1 MTDARIILRN
11 LTANWVG
18 HGANLV
24 VMFFLSPFI
33 LHTLGVTEF
42 GIWQLLTVLTGYMG
56 ILDLGVR
63 AGTGRY
69 IILYLGQ
76 DDLKKVD
83 ETIRTGLGL
92 YTVMS
97 SLILLAGV
105 ILGLVFPMVFPTV
118 PVEYHTTVTVLLPV
132 LAVNIWISALRTI
145 LSSLLAAYDRFDLAQ
160 GSDLIMLA
168 VRTIGTIAALKLDT
182 GLVGLTVAIISCNL
196 VGLGVNLMLSRR
208 IHNSLKL
215 WPLILKKERIKELYN
230 YGIGAFIIAVSA
242 KIIGQTDLILVG
254 NLISIDAVAVY
265 SVGAMLIYYSDTFV
279 KQIKGTFFPSLQR
292 AVTRGKFG
300 EVRWLLHRMMRLML
314 ILGILMYVG
323 YIFLGKSFISL
334 WMFDPK
340 SFPLTSVTTAAKVMA
355 ILSCAKLLL
364 NLGQFSRSLLEAT
377 GHIGFAAKMTV
388 VEAVINLILSIS
400 FVVVLDWGML
410 GIAAGT
416 LGSHLL
422 IQTVILPSY
431 ACRKVGLNWGKI
443 LLTTGS
449 RGLLVGGLFAMVCY
463 FLQHFFLT
471 PTWIAFFIQVTIC
484 IICYI
489 PIVLLLLFS
498 PDDRNRLLKKANG
511 IKKAFN

>member
-1 MTDARIILRN
+1 MTDGRIILRN

-56 ILDLGVR
+56 ILDMGVR

-69 IILYLGQ
+69 IIVYLGQ
-76 DDLKKVD
+76 DDLEKVD

-97 SLILLAGV
+97 SLILAAGV
-105 ILGLVFPMVFPTV
+105 VLGLVFPLVFPTV
-118 PVEYHTTVTVLLPV
+118 PVEYHTTVAVLLPV

-145 LSSLLAAYDRFDLAQ
+145 LSSLLAAYDRFDLAR

-196 VGLGVNLMLSRR
+196 AGLAVNLMLSRR

-254 NLISIDAVAVY
+254 NLLSIDAVAVY

-279 KQIKGTFFPSLQR
+279 KQINGTFFPSLQR
-292 AVTRGKFG
+292 AVTQGKTG
-300 EVRWLLHRMMRLML
+300 EVRWILHRMMRLLL

-323 YIFLGKSFISL
+323 YISFGEPFITL
-334 WMFDPK
+334 WMFD
-340 SFPLTSVTTAAKVMA
+340 SVTFPLVSVKIAAKVMT

-364 NLGQFSRSLLEAT
+364 LLGQFSRSLLSAT
-377 GHIGFAAKMTV
+377 GHIGFAARMTV
-388 VEAVINLILSIS
+388 IEAITNLMLSIS
-400 FVVVLDWGML
+400 FVLIFNWGML

-422 IQTVILPSY
+422 IQTIIVPSY
-431 ACRKVGLNWGKI
+431 ACRKVGLNWGRI

-449 RGLLVGGLFAMVCY
+449 KGLLAGGVFAIICRGL
-463 FLQHFFLT
+463 QPFFLT
-471 PTWIAFFIQVTIC
+471 LSWVTFFIQVGIC
-484 IICYI
+484 ILCYI
-489 PIVLLLLFS
+489 PITFLILVS
-498 PDDRNRLLKKANG
+498 ADDRKRLLNK
-511 IKKAFN
+511 FC